1 MIIWLASYPKS
12 GNTYVRSFLAS
23 YYFSKNGEF
32 DFNLLKNIDHY
43 PNKKYFDEKIDS
55 PYKASQNWIESQDN
69 LIKNNKKK
77 NFIFKTHSALI
88 AINNN
93 HFTSKKNTL
102 GFIYII
108 RDPRNVITSIKN
120 HYTMDYEEALK
131 MMLNENE
138 YLFDKSQIKDY
149 SNFVFLSSWKNHYK
163 SWMSNNQYKRIIIKY
178 EDLEKNTFE
187 TFEKLIIFINNLT
200 NDKKKIDKEKIL
212 NSIKSTNFSIL
223 KKKEKEEGFI
233 ESVNSKVTGEK
244 LDFFN
249 LGFKNKWQN
258 LLDENLKINL
268 NNTFK
273 DDLILW
279 KYKI

>member
-1 MIIWLASYPKS
+1 
-12 GNTYVRSFLAS
+12 
-23 YYFSKNGEF
+23 
-32 DFNLLKNIDHY
+32 
-43 PNKKYFDEKIDS
+43 
-55 PYKASQNWIESQDN
+55 
-69 LIKNNKKK
+69 
-77 NFIFKTHSALI
+77 
-88 AINNN
+88 
-93 HFTSKKNTL
+93 
-102 GFIYII
+102 
-108 RDPRNVITSIKN
+108 
-120 HYTMDYEEALK
+120 MDYEEALK

>member
-1 MIIWLASYPKS
+1 
-12 GNTYVRSFLAS
+12 
-23 YYFSKNGEF
+23 
-32 DFNLLKNIDHY
+32 
-43 PNKKYFDEKIDS
+43 
-55 PYKASQNWIESQDN
+55 
-69 LIKNNKKK
+69 
-77 NFIFKTHSALI
+77 
-88 AINNN
+88 
-93 HFTSKKNTL
+93 
-102 GFIYII
+102 
-108 RDPRNVITSIKN
+108 
-120 HYTMDYEEALK
+120 MDYEEALK

-223 KKKEKEEGFI
+223 KKKEEEEGFI

-258 LLDENLKINL
+258 LLDENLKIKL